1 MPRGAAP
8 LRFIGIAHAPS
19 RPRFVVQQKRTPNG
33 PESSIIHLGDCLM
46 IEGTFHPIAEHDA
59 RVALTDSTIEP
70 GVFWTTLAAP
80 AILPS

>member
-1 MPRGAAP
+1 M
-8 LRFIGIAHAPS
+8 
-19 RPRFVVQQKRTPNG
+19 
-33 PESSIIHLGDCLM
+33 HLGDCLM